1 MAAMQIVQCT
11 ITAHS
16 RLRHQ
21 EARIGKCRSVNDL
34 AGAAEKKTEL
44 GEKGMASYSS
54 RVRADIA
61 RWAQAGLI
69 DAPTADALRR
79 DVAANERGSLSFG
92 SILAMMAALLFGA
105 AILIF
110 AANWEAIPRLARVA
124 ALFAIIL
131 AGYVG
136 GAVLKIRDHTALG
149 EAVWIVAA
157 AAFGGSIALIGQMY
171 HLSGDE
177 ASALITWG
185 AGTALAAVALRSN
198 PLTVAA
204 VGIADAW
211 LVLTGFDYFRHT
223 EFPHL
228 FVVMA
233 IVLFA
238 ISFWTRSQ
246 AARHLI
252 VLSVIFY
259 FVLLAIDRETL
270 QVAIPLVVASALLF
284 AAAIFAAGP
293 VDRLVQLGG
302 RLSLHALIGFL
313 TGLAMIQFELAD
325 ESNNGGFAIASAIA
339 LAGIVAAIVL
349 GGRES
354 RGLRWVAYAGF
365 AFELAIIYGVMLQS
379 MLDTAGFFL
388 AAAVLLGILAFVILR
403 IEKRMRAPRAEGAAA

>member
-1 MAAMQIVQCT
+1 
-11 ITAHS
+11 
-16 RLRHQ
+16 
-21 EARIGKCRSVNDL
+21 L
-34 AGAAEKKTEL
+34 AGSAEKKSKL

-54 RVRADIA
+54 RVRTDIA
-61 RWAQAGLI
+61 RWLQAGLI
-69 DAPTADALRR
+69 DASTADALTR
-79 DVAANERGSLSFG
+79 DVEANERKSLSFG

-105 AILIF
+105 AVLIF
-110 AANWEAIPRLARVA
+110 VAANWEAIPRLARVA
-124 ALFAIIL
+124 ALFAIIF

-136 GAVLKIRDHTALG
+136 GAVLKTRDHAAIG
-149 EAVWIVAA
+149 EALWIVAA

-177 ASALITWG
+177 ASALTTWG

-198 PLTVAA
+198 PLTVAS

-211 LVLTGFDYFRHT
+211 LFLRGFDYFRRT

-252 VLSVIFY
+252 ILSVIFY
-259 FVLLAIDRETL
+259 LVLLFTEYESL
-270 QVAIPLVVASALLF
+270 QVAVPLIVVSALLF
-284 AAAIFAAGP
+284 AAAIFAAEP
-293 VDRLVQLGG
+293 VDGVLQLGG
-302 RLSLHALIGFL
+302 RLPLHALIGFL
-313 TGLAMIQFELAD
+313 TGLAMIQFELAGD
-325 ESNNGGFAIASAIA
+325 SNNSGFGIASAIA

-365 AFELAIIYGVMLQS
+365 AFELAIIYVVMLQS

-388 AAAVLLGILAFVILR
+388 AAAVLLGLLALVILR
-403 IEKRMRAPRAEGAAA
+403 VEKRMRLPSVEGAAA

>member
-1 MAAMQIVQCT
+1 
-11 ITAHS
+11 
-16 RLRHQ
+16 
-21 EARIGKCRSVNDL
+21 L
-34 AGAAEKKTEL
+34 AGPAEKKTKL

-54 RVRADIA
+54 RVGADIA
-61 RWAQAGLI
+61 RWLRAGLI
-69 DAPTADALRR
+69 DASTADALRR
-79 DVAANERGSLSFG
+79 DVEANKRNSLSFG

-105 AILIF
+105 AVLIF
-110 AANWEAIPRLARVA
+110 VAANWEAIPRLARVA
-124 ALFAIIL
+124 ALFAVIF

-136 GAVLKIRDHTALG
+136 GAVLKTRDHSAISEAL
-149 EAVWIVAA
+149 WIVAA

-177 ASALITWG
+177 TSALVTWG

-211 LVLTGFDYFRHT
+211 LFLKGFDYFSRT

-233 IVLFA
+233 IMFA

-252 VLSVIFY
+252 ILSVLFY
-259 FVLLAIDRETL
+259 LMLLATRQDTL

-293 VDRLVQLGG
+293 VDGVLQLGG
-302 RLSLHALIGFL
+302 RLPLHALIGFL
-313 TGLAMIQFELAD
+313 TGLAMIQFELAG
-325 ESNNGGFAIASAIA
+325 ESNNSGFAIASAVA

-365 AFELAIIYGVMLQS
+365 AFELAIIYVVMLQS

-388 AAAVLLGILAFVILR
+388 AAAVLLGLLALVILR
-403 IEKRMRAPRAEGAAA
+403 VEKRMRAPSVEGAAA

>member
-1 MAAMQIVQCT
+1 M
-11 ITAHS
+11 
-16 RLRHQ
+16 
-21 EARIGKCRSVNDL
+21 
-34 AGAAEKKTEL
+34 
-44 GEKGMASYSS
+44 SYSS

-61 RWAQAGLI
+61 RWLQAGLI
-69 DAPTADALRR
+69 DASTADALTRDIEANQRR
-79 DVAANERGSLSFG
+79 SLSFG

-105 AILIF
+105 AVLIF
-110 AANWEAIPRLARVA
+110 VAANWEAIPRLARVA

-131 AGYVG
+131 AGYIG
-136 GAVLKIRDHTALG
+136 GAVLKTRDHAAIG
-149 EAVWIVAA
+149 EALWIVAA

-177 ASALITWG
+177 TSALITWG

-211 LVLTGFDYFRHT
+211 LFLRGFDYFGRA

-246 AARHLI
+246 TARHLI
-252 VLSVIFY
+252 ILSVIFY
-259 FVLLAIDRETL
+259 LVLLATNYETL
-270 QVAIPLVVASALLF
+270 QVAVPLIAMSALLF

-293 VDRLVQLGG
+293 VDRIVQLGG
-302 RLSLHALIGFL
+302 RLPLHALIGFII
-313 TGLAMIQFELAD
+313 GVAMIQFELAN
-325 ESNNGGFAIASAIA
+325 ESGYNSGFAIASAVA

-349 GGRES
+349 GGRDS

-365 AFELAIIYGVMLQS
+365 AFELAIIYVVMLRS

-388 AAAVLLGILAFVILR
+388 AAAVLLGILALVILR
-403 IEKRMRAPRAEGAAA
+403 VEKRMKAPSVEGAAA

>member
-1 MAAMQIVQCT
+1 
-11 ITAHS
+11 
-16 RLRHQ
+16 
-21 EARIGKCRSVNDL
+21 
-34 AGAAEKKTEL
+34 
-44 GEKGMASYSS
+44 MASYSS

-61 RWAQAGLI
+61 RWLQAGLI
-69 DAPTADALRR
+69 DAPTADALTR
-79 DVAANERGSLSFG
+79 DVEANERKSLSFG
-92 SILAMMAALLFGA
+92 SILALMAALLFGA
-105 AILIF
+105 AVLIF
-110 AANWEAIPRLARVA
+110 VAANWEAIPRLARVA
-124 ALFAIIL
+124 ALFAIIF

-136 GAVLKIRDHTALG
+136 GAVLKTRDHAAIG
-149 EAVWIVAA
+149 EAFWIVAA
-157 AAFGGSIALIGQMY
+157 AAFGGSIALISQMY

-185 AGTALAAVALRSN
+185 AGTAVAAVALRSN
-198 PLTVAA
+198 PLTVAS

-211 LVLTGFDYFRHT
+211 LFLRGFDYFRRT

-252 VLSVIFY
+252 ILSVIFY
-259 FVLLAIDRETL
+259 LVLLFTEYETL
-270 QVAIPLVVASALLF
+270 QVAVPLIIVSALLF

-293 VDRLVQLGG
+293 VDRILQLGG
-302 RLSLHALIGFL
+302 RLPLHALIGFL
-313 TGLAMIQFELAD
+313 TGLAMIQLELAGSSS
-325 ESNNGGFAIASAIA
+325 SNSGFGIASAVA

-365 AFELAIIYGVMLQS
+365 AFELAIIYVVMLQS

-388 AAAVLLGILAFVILR
+388 AAAVLLGLLALVIHR
-403 IEKRMRAPRAEGAAA
+403 VEKRMRAPDGEGAAA